1 MPDEPSNGS
10 SEIAA
15 LAQQVETAR
24 GKLPLQLDP
33 ALLEVLSEREITAE
47 RELAEW
53 IRAQRRKQRRRE
65 IEAELAAE
73 QRDRK
78 SAAALRRSEE
88 ADDRWHRR
96 ALAARRRA
104 SSEDARL
111 AQLYRRAEWSSRAL
125 IAVVVLGMVW
135 AGVNV
140 QHNLVPSGD
149 MSDPLYW
156 LSYGIEAMI
165 SIPIITIMVAATTA
179 ARWGRELA
187 RGKVLFF
194 EAALL
199 GTTVALN
206 TGPHLAA
213 GDLGRAAEYAIAPV
227 MVGVVIWLHAWVAAR
242 YAVLIDGAPVIER
255 DRQMIRIDAQ
265 PATGMPDGGFHTL
278 DAAAN
283 GGRLPWEE
291 TSTTRVNS
299 GHGEH
304 DAVLGVRAD
313 RLGDPDVH
321 HRGLDAHPRSAPVDP
336 TAGDREVRR
345 DESTG
350 SDIPVSPT
358 HGHPVDS
365 PHNGRSIA
373 QSASG
378 HQFEQQPVADR
389 TPVAAANPRNGE
401 ARMPSP
407 ASAADERST
416 NDYAVDP
423 SPNGATVPQAPTGHP
438 LQTTVNGHTPDL
450 SVNGH
455 TVRPVD
461 AKTSD
466 SPVNGNAHHP
476 RINGQTVHPATNGH
490 TTDGNA
496 QSPQI
501 NGHTLHPNTNGHT
514 IATPADGN
522 DHPPQINGQTFH
534 PTTNSHTVGFPA
546 STGKAAPEQVP
557 STSKANGRN
566 VERAGDSNAHP
577 SQINGYTVRPAADI
591 AAAPANGNAH
601 PAQADDNHTAGAP
614 AETNVQHLRAN
625 GYPARP
631 TPNGHTAEFLANG
644 DAPHGRITGVHG
656 INGHTVAAPAGNGH
670 NVGPITNGHTAD
682 IGPHPLP
689 VDKHTA
695 SITAEDHLGTH
706 AADESA
712 TASVVSG
719 QEAPS
724 SEPVASIDDRVS
736 DVRTDG
742 HLSRAARPEAAQSFP
757 VDAEHAA
764 ISGADASAPVSRKPR
779 LEPAQPGA
787 AQQIS
792 LADLHD
798 GFGFDERSARAN
810 TATPPHANQHPSEH
824 SIERALRGDDVARH
838 PGSTE
843 PIRTPT
849 AATADT
855 AAQVHPNAT
864 APRAAKRGKST
875 SAEQND
881 RSADAESEQLAL
893 EETPQPT
900 HPRVEPMPILD
911 ADDEDDEFPTEPE
924 EADTDDDEIS
934 AIARAITDRR
944 LSALPIEEVREILT
958 LADQG
963 GSTPAIANELGV
975 SRSAVTRVLDSALK
989 VHRPY
994 AAIG

>member
-1 MPDEPSNGS
+1 MPDEPSNSS

-255 DRQMIRIDAQ
+255 DRQMIRVDAH
-265 PATGMPDGGFHTL
+265 PAAGTPDGGFHTL

-291 TSTTRVNS
+291 TSTARVNG

-321 HRGLDAHPRSAPVDP
+321 HRGLDAHQRSAPVDP
-336 TAGDREVRR
+336 TGGHRDVRR

-350 SDIPVSPT
+350 SDIPVRPT
-358 HGHPVDS
+358 HGHPIDS
-365 PHNGRSIA
+365 PHNGHSVN
-373 QSASG
+373 G
-378 HQFEQQPVADR
+378 HRFEQSVADHA
-389 TPVAAANPRNGE
+389 PGASANPVNGE

-416 NDYAVDP
+416 NNYAVVP
-423 SPNGATVPQAPTGHP
+423 SPNGATFPQAPTARP

-461 AKTSD
+461 AKPSD
-466 SPVNGNAHHP
+466 SPVNGNAHHL
-476 RINGQTVHPATNGH
+476 RVNGHTVHPATNGH
-490 TTDGNA
+490 TADGNA
-496 QSPQI
+496 QSAQI
-501 NGHTLHPNTNGHT
+501 NGHTLHP
-514 IATPADGN
+514 
-522 DHPPQINGQTFH
+522 
-534 PTTNSHTVGFPA
+534 TTDSHTVGFPA
-546 STGKAAPEQVP
+546 TTGQAAPEQVP
-557 STSKANGRN
+557 STPNANGRN
-566 VERAGDSNAHP
+566 VERPGDSNAHP
-577 SQINGYTVRPAADI
+577 SQINGNTVRPSADI
-591 AAAPANGNAH
+591 AAAPANGNALS
-601 PAQADDNHTAGAP
+601 PQAADNHTAGAP

-625 GYPARP
+625 GDPVRP
-631 TPNGHTAEFLANG
+631 TPNGHTAAFLANG
-644 DAPHGRITGVHG
+644 DAPHGQITGVHG
-656 INGHTVAAPAGNGH
+656 INGHTIAAPAGNGH
-670 NVGPITNGHTAD
+670 NVRPITNGHTTD
-682 IGPHPLP
+682 ISPHPLP
-689 VDKHTA
+689 VDRHTA
-695 SITAEDHLGTH
+695 SLAAEDHLGTH

-712 TASVVSG
+712 TPSVVSG
-719 QEAPS
+719 REEPS

-736 DVRTDG
+736 DVRTDV
-742 HLSRAARPEAAQSFP
+742 HMSRAADPEAAQSFP
-757 VDAEHAA
+757 VAAEHAA
-764 ISGADASAPVSRKPR
+764 ITGAEASAPVSRKPR

-792 LADLHD
+792 LDDLHA

-810 TATPPHANQHPSEH
+810 TATPPHANPHPSEH
-824 SIERALRGDDVARH
+824 SIERAHRGDDVARH
-838 PGSTE
+838 PRSTE
-843 PIRTPT
+843 LTRTPP

>member
-255 DRQMIRIDAQ
+255 DRRMIRIDAQ
-265 PATGMPDGGFHTL
+265 PAPGLPEAGEYRPL
-278 DAAAN
+278 DAV
-283 GGRLPWEE
+283 
-291 TSTTRVNS
+291 TNS
-299 GHGEH
+299 GESGTRPGAQPEGFTRPT
-304 DAVLGVRAD
+304 AAAMPAPVG
-313 RLGDPDVH
+313 
-321 HRGLDAHPRSAPVDP
+321 DAHGKSATNGHPARSPINGHPVPIDRTPLAGSIPEDGEVGENTAIPRSADERP
-336 TAGDREVRR
+336 TNGHAVA
-345 DESTG
+345 TG
-350 SDIPVSPT
+350 P
-358 HGHPVDS
+358 
-365 PHNGRSIA
+365 NG
-373 QSASG
+373 
-378 HQFEQQPVADR
+378 
-389 TPVAAANPRNGE
+389 AAFPRPRNGNTHHL
-401 ARMPSP
+401 P
-407 ASAADERST
+407 
-416 NDYAVDP
+416 
-423 SPNGATVPQAPTGHP
+423 
-438 LQTTVNGHTPDL
+438 VNGHVLPID
-450 SVNGH
+450 GE
-455 TVRPVD
+455 
-461 AKTSD
+461 TSRT
-466 SPVNGNAHHP
+466 STNGNAHP
-476 RINGQTVHPATNGH
+476 RINGHTLRPATNGR
-490 TTDGNA
+490 TATTPTDGA
-496 QSPQI
+496 EQHS
-501 NGHTLHPNTNGHT
+501 GGDANTIPGT
-514 IATPADGN
+514 DG
-522 DHPPQINGQTFH
+522 GFR
-534 PTTNSHTVGFPA
+534 TTGDA
-546 STGKAAPEQVP
+546 
-557 STSKANGRN
+557 
-566 VERAGDSNAHP
+566 RA
-577 SQINGYTVRPAADI
+577 
-591 AAAPANGNAH
+591 
-601 PAQADDNHTAGAP
+601 
-614 AETNVQHLRAN
+614 
-625 GYPARP
+625 
-631 TPNGHTAEFLANG
+631 NGHTAPLVAENPTDTPA
-644 DAPHGRITGVHG
+644 
-656 INGHTVAAPAGNGH
+656 INESP
-670 NVGPITNGHTAD
+670 
-682 IGPHPLP
+682 
-689 VDKHTA
+689 
-695 SITAEDHLGTH
+695 
-706 AADESA
+706 DE
-712 TASVVSG
+712 SVVSG
-719 QEAPS
+719 RESTTSSTHPVSTVPQLHVEARNDDHPARPLESETAQPS
-724 SEPVASIDDRVS
+724 SNDFGRGTPDRAETPASSDPEPQHTPS
-736 DVRTDG
+736 
-742 HLSRAARPEAAQSFP
+742 
-757 VDAEHAA
+757 
-764 ISGADASAPVSRKPR
+764 
-779 LEPAQPGA
+779 A

-792 LADLHD
+792 LSDLND
-798 GFGFDERSARAN
+798 GFEFGPTRAN
-810 TATPPHANQHPSEH
+810 GAVSPHAHADRG
-824 SIERALRGDDVARH
+824 ERAIDRAHRVDNPARH

-843 PIRTPT
+843 PTRTPPH
-849 AATADT
+849 ATSDP
-855 AAQVHPNAT
+855 AAQAHPNAT
-864 APRAAKRGKST
+864 APRPAKRGKSV
-875 SAEQND
+875 SAERND
-881 RSADAESEQLAL
+881 HSADAESEQLAL
-893 EETPQPT
+893 EETPEPSR
-900 HPRVEPMPILD
+900 PRVEPMPILD
-911 ADDEDDEFPTEPE
+911 THDDEDDEIATEPE

-934 AIARAITDRR
+934 AIARAIIDRR
-944 LSALPIEEVREILT
+944 LSDLPIEEIREILT

-963 GSTPAIANELGV
+963 GSTFAIANELGV
-975 SRSAVTRVLDSALK
+975 SHSAITRVLDSAIK

-994 AAIG
+994 ATIG